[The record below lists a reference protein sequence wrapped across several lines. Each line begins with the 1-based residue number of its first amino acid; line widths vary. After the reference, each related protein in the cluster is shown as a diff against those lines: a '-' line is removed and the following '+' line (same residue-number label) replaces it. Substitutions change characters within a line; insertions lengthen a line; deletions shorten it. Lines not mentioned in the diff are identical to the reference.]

1 MIEFDRTFTKPPSDK
16 RSQGCIYP
24 RTSYVLVRDSHGC
37 MSTCPFFPSLKY
49 SRFVVSQIYAK
60 WAVFVPKFMR
70 SGQFSGLNHHVYP
83 YEPPVNSV
91 KIMQK
96 LGGVVVC
103 RFCTRVV
110 LLIIVDWAG
119 PKVPFASIAPCIC
132 YIQDFFPIQPSPKI
146 LEG

>member
-1 MIEFDRTFTKPPSDK
+1 M
-16 RSQGCIYP
+16 RSI
-24 RTSYVLVRDSHGC
+24 
-37 MSTCPFFPSLKY
+37 Y

-103 RFCTRVV
+103 RFCTRVI
-110 LLIIVDWAG
+110 LLIVDWAG
-119 PKVPFASIAPCIC
+119 PKVPFC
-132 YIQDFFPIQPSPKI
+132 YICTQDFFPIQPSPKI